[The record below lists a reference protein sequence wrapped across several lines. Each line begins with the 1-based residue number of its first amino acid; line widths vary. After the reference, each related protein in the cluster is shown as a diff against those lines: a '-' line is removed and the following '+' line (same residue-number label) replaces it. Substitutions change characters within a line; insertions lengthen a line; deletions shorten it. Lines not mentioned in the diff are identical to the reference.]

1 MEKPS
6 KLEIQKQSEDN
17 MIKNIRSLFRLKKE
31 NNTIKDFNQ
40 KLEIRIIRN
49 MRTLFELQEEDYF
62 KLVRVVSLQNN
73 GYVNMIE
80 ITVIEI
86 KVTVIEINT
95 CQLKNTLTKLN
106 LT

>member
-1 MEKPS
+1 
-6 KLEIQKQSEDN
+6 
-17 MIKNIRSLFRLKKE
+17 
-31 NNTIKDFNQ
+31 
-40 KLEIRIIRN
+40 

-62 KLVRVVSLQNN
+62 KLVRVGSLQNN

-95 CQLKNTLTKLN
+95 C
-106 LT
+106 

>member
-1 MEKPS
+1 
-6 KLEIQKQSEDN
+6 
-17 MIKNIRSLFRLKKE
+17 
-31 NNTIKDFNQ
+31 
-40 KLEIRIIRN
+40 

-73 GYVNMIE
+73 DYVNMIE

-95 CQLKNTLTKLN
+95 C
-106 LT
+106 